1 MNESITFRKPIN
13 VDFVGYHSGSNDFDT
28 QCDTSEEDSD
38 EDCDTLV
45 QASFQMSRV
54 EYLNLVEK
62 SWFLVKEAK
71 ESRYR
76 GLLSPILLRQK
87 MYDVLTRKSAPL
99 SNEILFEK
107 CDLTKTETIR

>member
-13 VDFVGYHSGSNDFDT
+13 IDIVGHHSNPNDFDT
-28 QCDTSEEDSD
+28 QCGTTEEDSD
-38 EDCDTLV
+38 EDCDTFV
-45 QASFQMSRV
+45 PVSFQMSQV

-62 SWFLVKEAK
+62 AWYLVKETK

-76 GLLSPILLRQK
+76 GLLSPVLLRQK
-87 MYDVLTRKSAPL
+87 MYDILTRKSAPL